1 MAPKIKAV
9 NAFRPRIE
17 QSYTVQ
23 KPEFLRVI
31 SRATSLV
38 EGSVDLVI
46 KESRDQIIEICRSGR
61 AVKVEGLGIFSPSI
75 DLNGKLTISFR
86 PDPAF
91 ANGLN
96 APGLFSGVILN
107 RENIGKS
114 SEELVEIWNTAHPED
129 PVHQMQV
136 AF

>member
-1 MAPKIKAV
+1 MAPRIKAV

-75 DLNGKLTISFR
+75 DLRGKVTISFR

-96 APGLFSGVILN
+96 APGLFSGAILN

-114 SEELVEIWNTAHPED
+114 SDDLVAMWNEAYPEDLVEA
-129 PVHQMQV
+129 
-136 AF
+136 A